1 MRRQLVRP
9 SLGMQCR
16 GRVCL
21 ASEVCV
27 EIGDH
32 CLEGPKSLNHLLVMA
47 PALYVGAGLDRPAH
61 LDVDLPYAGQGGLTA

>member
-9 SLGMQCR
+9 SLGKQDR

-32 CLEGPKSLNHLLVMA
+32 CLEGAQSLNHLLVMA
-47 PALYVGAGLDRPAH
+47 PALNVGAGLDRPAH